1 MLKHL
6 RTLSIAA
13 RLWLILGVTV
23 ITLFLLSGV
32 TLYQNYHA
40 LQASK
45 AEKVHHIVET
55 VSGVLRHYHTLE
67 QNQTLSREQAQQQ
80 AMRVIRTLRYAEG
93 EYFWINDLQAVV
105 LMHPLNPALEN
116 KEQSGLKDPDGT
128 ALILEAARL
137 ARAQG
142 AGWLEYRWPKPNSTQ
157 PVQKISYVEL
167 FRPWGWVLGSGIYID
182 DIQREFRAYVVTVF
196 TITLAFSALIAV
208 LVFWITQ
215 SIIQPLKKT
224 VQAMHDIAHGDGDL
238 THRIDET
245 GKDELTELARAFNRF
260 VDKIHG
266 LVKQTMDV
274 TSWLSAAAEELSSSS
289 TQTRELV
296 TRQHHESDQVAAAI
310 NQMTATVAEVARN
323 AAEAAKAAQDTDR
336 QADIGSDRVKQTI
349 QAIDSVAREVENIA
363 QVIRRLSVDSEA
375 ISKVLEVIQGIAEQT
390 NLLALNA
397 AIEAARAGEQGRGF
411 AVVADEVRTLA
422 SRTQSSTKEINAMI
436 ERLQKGSA
444 DAVRAIEQ
452 GQERVQDS
460 VAQAGQAG
468 ERLDA
473 ITASMTAI
481 TDMNT
486 QIASAAEE
494 QSAVTEEINRN
505 VANIT
510 HAVDETA
517 NSMRQI
523 ISASEELSSLATD
536 LQTKIKQFRV

>member
-6 RTLSIAA
+6 RTLSIAT

-23 ITLFLLSGV
+23 IILFSLSGLS
-32 TLYQNYHA
+32 LYQNYQSLHT
-40 LQASK
+40 SK
-45 AEKVHHIVET
+45 AEKVQHIIET
-55 VSGVLRHYHTLE
+55 VSGVLKHYHTLE
-67 QNQTLSREQAQQQ
+67 QSRTLSREQAQQQ
-80 AMRVIRTLRYAEG
+80 AMAVIRTLRYADG

-116 KEQSGLKDPDGT
+116 KDQSGLKDPDGK

-182 DIQREFRAYVVTVF
+182 DIQREFRSHVTTVF
-196 TITLAFSALIAV
+196 SVTLIVLVLIAA

-224 VQAMHDIAHGDGDL
+224 VQAMHDIAQGDGDL

-245 GKDELTELARAFNRF
+245 GKDELTELAQTFNLF
-260 VDKIHG
+260 IDKIHG
-266 LVKQTMDV
+266 LVKQTTDV

-289 TQTRELV
+289 TQARELV

-349 QAIDSVAREVENIA
+349 HAIDAVAREVENIA
-363 QVIRRLSVDSEA
+363 QVIKRLSVDSEA
-375 ISKVLEVIQGIAEQT
+375 IGKVLEVIQGIAEQT

-422 SRTQSSTKEINAMI
+422 SRTQASTKEINAMI

-473 ITASMTAI
+473 ITASMTSI

-523 ISASEELSSLATD
+523 TSASEELSSLATD